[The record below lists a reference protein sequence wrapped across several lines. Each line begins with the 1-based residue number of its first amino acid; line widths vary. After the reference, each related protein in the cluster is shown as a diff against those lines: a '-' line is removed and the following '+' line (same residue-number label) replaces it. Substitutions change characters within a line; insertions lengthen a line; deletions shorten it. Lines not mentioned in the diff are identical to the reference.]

1 MSTMQGVPKSAL
13 LPETAGVNGKDHLV
27 VGGCDVVDLAAEF
40 GTPLYVFDE
49 VALRSKCAEF
59 KAEFGSRYP
68 DTMVIYACKAFINQA
83 LALIFKEEGLGLD
96 VVSAGELAIAR
107 SVAFPMEKV
116 YFHGNNKTPDE
127 LRLALEWGVGRVV
140 VDNMYELS
148 MLNGLAQE
156 AGRRQD
162 ILLRLSPG
170 IDPHTHA
177 YTTTGIIDSKFGLP
191 IVSGQAEEAL
201 MQAMAASNLNLVGL
215 HVHLGS
221 PIYDVEPY
229 EEAIRVVLG
238 FAAGMTVKHG
248 FELQEFNVGGGFAI
262 QYTEDTPAPGI
273 SVYAEA
279 IVSTLVKVAE
289 RLGLPVPRLVV
300 EPGRSIV
307 GRAGLAIYT
316 VGAIKDIPGVRKYVS
331 VDGGM
336 ADNIRPALYGAT
348 YEAVVANKM
357 AETSTERVT
366 ISGKFCESGDIL
378 IKDVELPA
386 LEAGDL
392 VVILAAGAYCLAMAS
407 NYNAALKPPIVLV
420 KQGKARLIRRRE
432 TYEDLMRCDSV

>member
-140 VDNMYELS
+140 VDNMSELS

-248 FELQEFNVGGGFAI
+248 FELREFNMGGGFAI
-262 QYTEDTPAPGI
+262 QYTLEAPAPAI
-273 SVYAEA
+273 SEYAEA
-279 IVSTLVKVAE
+279 IVFALVKVAE

-386 LEAGDL
+386 LEASDL